1 MPYNVNRYNGVL
13 QTTVPDQTVD
23 TSSTD
28 LRFVG
33 KNYAGYGEILN
44 ENFLALLEHFRGD
57 TQPRKSIP
65 GQIWYDDL
73 NNKIKFRSSDNTW
86 RSIAIADVSLT
97 PPTGLQSK
105 DTGNFWYDNANG
117 QISVWNGTDFELIGP
132 ERATGFGESKL
143 TSAVIRDDSNIAHAI
158 VKLTIDDTVIG
169 VISDDEFTIGV
180 IENIAGFTTIK
191 KGITLVNTP
200 VSGVTSSD
208 HRFWGTASDTL
219 KFTGLDISNFV
230 LRSPGGST
238 YDDAGL
244 TIGTDGDLRIAVDN
258 GNEGVIENSLGNTL
272 RVRIKTGPVED
283 DISIFSS
290 VGILPGAHQRYNIGS
305 ATEQYNKLYSKEIYA
320 QQFEGILNGN
330 VVSDSGL
337 TMIDALT
344 DELNGTL
351 IGSLKGDILDSSNN
365 FVYEA
370 STKTFTGTNATITN
384 INANSIT
391 LVNRLTG
398 DIIGDV
404 YANDSSLAYNSNTK
418 DWYGT
423 FNGNADTATRL
434 AGTPQINGVVFDGSQ
449 NVTVI
454 DSSRVAKTGD
464 TMVGNLTITA
474 QPTLNDHAA
483 TVGYVNTAIRSR
495 TIFLS
500 LDTRGLNETSS
511 GPGSVAYMLNTLAP
525 VSNFEPGTRA
535 HVASTRQ
542 NVTTAANVS
551 RSSWIGRTF
560 VSNVT
565 VTTTVQDPTRNN
577 NLIYEVNQAGNSWL
591 YVSG

>member
-23 TSSTD
+23 SSSTD

-44 ENFLALLEHFRGD
+44 ENFLAILEHFRGD

-65 GQIWYDDL
+65 GQLWYDDL
-73 NNKIKFRSSDNTW
+73 NNKIKFRTTDNTW
-86 RSIAIADVSLT
+86 RSLSIADVATT

-105 DTGNFWYDNANG
+105 DIGNFWYDNANG
-117 QISVWNGTDFELIGP
+117 QISVWNGTDFELVGP
-132 ERATGFGESKL
+132 ERATGFAETKL
-143 TSAVIRDDSNIAHAI
+143 TSVVIRDDSNIAHAI
-158 VKLTIDDTVIG
+158 SKLIIDNTVVG
-169 VISDDEFTIGV
+169 VISDDEFTIGT
-180 IENIAGFTTIK
+180 IESINGFTTIK
-191 KGITLVNTP
+191 KGITLVNTD
-200 VSGVTSSD
+200 STGITTGD
-208 HRFWGTASDTL
+208 HRFWGTAGDTL
-219 KFTGLDISNFV
+219 RFTGLDISNFV
-230 LRSPGGST
+230 LRTPGGST

-244 TIGTDGDLRIAVDN
+244 TIGTDGDLRFAVDN
-258 GNEGVIENSLGNTL
+258 GNEGIIENSLGNTL
-272 RVRIKTGPVED
+272 RVRIKTGAVLD
-283 DISIFSS
+283 DIAIFSN
-290 VGILPGAHQRYNIGS
+290 VGILPGAHQRFNIGS
-305 ATEQYNKLYSKEIYA
+305 ATEQYRELHTREIYS
-320 QQFEGILNGN
+320 QSIEGTLNGN
-330 VVSDSGL
+330 VVGDSGTTL
-337 TMIDALT
+337 VNKLT
-344 DELNGTL
+344 DEINGTL
-351 IGSLKGDILDSSNN
+351 IGDLKGSIKDSANN

-370 STKTFTGTNATITN
+370 STKTFTGTNASITN
-384 INANSIT
+384 INADSIT

-404 YANDSSLAYNSNTK
+404 YANDASIAYNGNTK

-423 FNGNADTATRL
+423 FNGNASTATKL
-434 AGTPQINGVVFDGSQ
+434 AGTPQINGVLFDGSQ

-454 DSSRVAKTGD
+454 DTSRVSKTGD

-474 QPTLNDHAA
+474 TPTLNDHAA

-500 LDTRGLNETSS
+500 LDTKGLNETAS
-511 GPGSVAYMLNTLAP
+511 GVGSVAYMLNTLAP

-542 NVTTAANVS
+542 NVSTVVNKS
-551 RSSWIGRTF
+551 YSSWIGRTF
-560 VSNVT
+560 LSNVSA
-565 VTTTVQDPTRNN
+565 TTTVNDPTRNN
-577 NLIYEVNQAGNSWL
+577 NLIYEVNQAGNSWV